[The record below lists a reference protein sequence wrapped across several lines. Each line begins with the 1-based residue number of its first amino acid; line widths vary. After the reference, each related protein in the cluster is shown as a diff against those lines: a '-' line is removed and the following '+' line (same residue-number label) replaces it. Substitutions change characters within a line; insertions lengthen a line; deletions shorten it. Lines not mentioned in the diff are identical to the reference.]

1 MSDSKM
7 INKEAAKEIR
17 KALKAELGVT
27 GRQVSVRCD
36 GSGLSVTIKDARV
49 PMPAVK
55 EIAKRFQRAE
65 YDAMGHTCIG
75 GMLVVVSYDFDLIDV
90 EAMQIEDAIQ
100 RVLDGEDECFAW
112 GGLTIYRDNEP
123 GGPRVR
129 VYRGKTPLPRVA
141 QYSTTAHG
149 VGKDLV
155 RCRADYGWDE
165 VAK

>member
-1 MSDSKM
+1 M

-17 KALKAELGVT
+17 KALKAEPGVT

-36 GSGLSVTIKDARV
+36 GSGLRVLVKDARV
-49 PMPAVK
+49 SAPAVK

-65 YDAMGHTCIG
+65 YDAMDHTCIG
-75 GMLVVVSYDFDLIDV
+75 GMIVSVAYDFDLVDV
-90 EAMQIEDAIQ
+90 EGMQIEDAIK

-112 GGLTIYRDNEP
+112 GGLTIYRNSEP

-149 VGKDLV
+149 IGKDLV
-155 RCRADYGWDE
+155 RCRADHGWDE
-165 VAK
+165 VAQ